1 VPAAPACNTCNS
13 CNSCNSYPHGLF
25 DIFHHSK
32 GVCYQ
37 TSCTTT
43 KVCCA
48 DPCEVADLIYKSQ
61 TACYGKQRAHAI
73 HKLGSYDCQCNPE
86 ILCAMVYGL
95 NDADEHVRRESAE
108 TIGHSLKKNPCCCSR
123 EVVAALTCALA
134 DCDRSV
140 RRHAEKALKQCGY
153 DVVDGNCCK
162 PGCTGP
168 VGGCASTSQPMA
180 PMPTPAPQMAPAP
193 APAPATAPAPAPP
206 EDSKAY
212 FPSRLRDQQG

>member
-1 VPAAPACNTCNS
+1 
-13 CNSCNSYPHGLF
+13 
-25 DIFHHSK
+25 
-32 GVCYQ
+32 
-37 TSCTTT
+37 
-43 KVCCA
+43 
-48 DPCEVADLIYKSQ
+48 VADLIYKSQ

-73 HKLGSYDCQCNPE
+73 SKLGKYDCQCNPE

-108 TIGHSLKKNPCCCSR
+108 QIGHSLKKNPCCCSR

-134 DCDRSV
+134 DCDRAV
-140 RRHAEKALKQCGY
+140 RRHAEKALRQCGY
-153 DVVDGNCCK
+153 DVVDGCCK

-168 VGGCASTSQPMA
+168 VGGCASA
-180 PMPTPAPQMAPAP
+180 PMGPAPTPAAAPMAP

-212 FPSRLRDQQG
+212 IPSGTQGQQASSNSRLSNLFGLLD